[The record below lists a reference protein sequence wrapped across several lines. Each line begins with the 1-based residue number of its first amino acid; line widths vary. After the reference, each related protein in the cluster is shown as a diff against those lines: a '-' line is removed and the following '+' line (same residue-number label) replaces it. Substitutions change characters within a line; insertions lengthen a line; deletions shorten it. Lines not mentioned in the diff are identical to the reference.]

1 MLILIRK
8 KCKISHLNDF
18 NFENCW
24 VKYMR
29 LKVIYIYIYISKAN
43 NIEKIIAFIIYIL
56 KSKKLKTNLV
66 LSEMKFGVVKYI
78 LRNFV

>member
-1 MLILIRK
+1 MK
-8 KCKISHLNDF
+8 KI
-18 NFENCW
+18 
-24 VKYMR
+24 
-29 LKVIYIYIYISKAN
+29 ISKAI

-66 LSEMKFGVVKYI
+66 LSKMKFGVIKYI

>member
-1 MLILIRK
+1 
-8 KCKISHLNDF
+8 
-18 NFENCW
+18 
-24 VKYMR
+24 MR
-29 LKVIYIYIYISKAN
+29 LKVIYIYIWYEWMKKIISKAI

-66 LSEMKFGVVKYI
+66 LSKMKFGVIKYI